1 MVWWLATTSLSPY
14 QANPIRQSTLVNT
27 NQIHRPSLVNNLNLL
42 EFEPLHQ
49 LILSLQQLNR
59 SLDRRAPVERRSGH
73 YQRLEEK
80 RKKEMEKEKR
90 DERSK

>member
-1 MVWWLATTSLSPY
+1 
-14 QANPIRQSTLVNT
+14 
-27 NQIHRPSLVNNLNLL
+27 LL

-49 LILSLQQLNR
+49 LIPSLSALFNGNNL

-80 RKKEMEKEKR
+80 RKKERKEEGI
-90 DERSK
+90 ERSK

>member
-1 MVWWLATTSLSPY
+1 
-14 QANPIRQSTLVNT
+14 
-27 NQIHRPSLVNNLNLL
+27 LL

-49 LILSLQQLNR
+49 LILSLSALFNSNSL

-80 RKKEMEKEKR
+80 RKKEEEEKR
-90 DERSK
+90 ESEK

>member
-1 MVWWLATTSLSPY
+1 MVWWLAPPHCRLTKLTQFGSHSLNNNQLSP
-14 QANPIRQSTLVNT
+14 
-27 NQIHRPSLVNNLNLL
+27 NNNNNLL

-49 LILSLQQLNR
+49 LILSLSALFNSNSL

-80 RKKEMEKEKR
+80 RKKEEEEKR
-90 DERSK
+90 ESEK